1 MIKAVP
7 HVAAMSPYALADLGG
22 AGAVSM
28 AQNESAFSPSPAAIK
43 AGQAALESTA
53 LYPDPDWQELRA
65 SIANVHG
72 LKPGQILCGA
82 GSMELISA
90 LFQGFVGK
98 GDTVLGSRFGS
109 ALGPL
114 ACGLA
119 QAEFI
124 AADEPGYAVSVESL
138 MKQITPQI
146 RMVYLCNPGNPTGTL
161 IANAKLIEL
170 REALPADVL
179 LVIDQAY
186 GEFGDMAQN
195 RAELFALVE
204 RGNTVILR
212 SFSKAYGLA
221 GARVGWGYF
230 PPDVAVEM
238 RKLLN
243 PNNISAVSQAMAT
256 AAMDDQQY
264 MQKVVAQTSD
274 IRDKFARDLRELGI
288 QVPPSYTNFVLL
300 RFETAE
306 MAGQVDQALR
316 AQGLMMRA
324 MGGYGLPHC
333 LRATICAPD
342 VMERALSVLR
352 QGKG

>member
-7 HVAAMSPYALADLGG
+7 HVAAISPYALADLGR

-28 AQNESAFSPSPAAIK
+28 AQNESAFAPSPAAIK
-43 AGQAALESTA
+43 AGQAALENAA
-53 LYPDPDWQELRA
+53 LYPDPDWQDLRA
-65 SIANVHG
+65 AIATVHG

-90 LFQGFVGK
+90 LFGGFAGK
-98 GDTVLGSRFGS
+98 GDTVLGSQFGY

-119 QAEFI
+119 QAGFVV
-124 AADEPGYAVSVESL
+124 AAEPGYAVSVESL
-138 MKQITPQI
+138 IKQITPQI

-161 IANAKLIEL
+161 IANAKLVDL
-170 REALPADVL
+170 RAALPDNVL

-195 RAELFALVE
+195 RAEMFALVE
-204 RGNTVILR
+204 QGNTVILR

-230 PPDVAVEM
+230 PPAVAAEM

-243 PNNISAVSQAMAT
+243 PNNISGVSQAMAT
-256 AAMDDQQY
+256 AAMDDQEY
-264 MQKVVAQTSD
+264 MQKVVTQTSD
-274 IRDKFARDLRELGI
+274 IRDRFARDLREMGI
-288 QVPPSYTNFVLL
+288 NVPPSYTNFVLL
-300 RFETAE
+300 RFDSEEVATQA
-306 MAGQVDQALR
+306 DQALR
-316 AQGLMMRA
+316 AEGLLMRR

-342 VMERALSVLR
+342 VMQRALAVFR
-352 QGKG
+352 QGMA

>member
-1 MIKAVP
+1 MISAVP

-22 AGAVSM
+22 TNTVSM
-28 AQNESAFSPSPAAIK
+28 AQNESAFAPSPAAIE
-43 AGQAALESTA
+43 AGQAALANAA
-53 LYPDPDWQELRA
+53 LYPDPDWQDLRA
-65 SIANVHG
+65 AIATVHG

-90 LFQGFVGK
+90 LFQGFAGK
-98 GDTVLGSRFGS
+98 GDAVLGSRFGY
-109 ALGPL
+109 ALGPM
-114 ACGLA
+114 ASNLA
-119 QAEFI
+119 QATFI

-138 MKQITPQI
+138 TKQITPQT
-146 RMVYLCNPGNPTGTL
+146 RMVYVCNPGNPTGTL
-161 IANAKLIEL
+161 IANAKLVDL
-170 REALPADVL
+170 REALPENVL

-186 GEFGDMAQN
+186 GEFGDVAQK

-230 PPDVAVEM
+230 PPAVAAEI

-243 PNNISAVSQAMAT
+243 PSNISGVSQAMAT
-256 AAMDDQQY
+256 AAMDDQPY
-264 MQKVVAQTSD
+264 MQKVVSQTSD

-288 QVPPSYTNFVLL
+288 RVPPSYTNFVLL
-300 RFETAE
+300 RFDDEQTA
-306 MAGQVDQALR
+306 AAADQALR
-316 AQGLMMRA
+316 ADGLMMRS
-324 MGGYGLPHC
+324 MGGYDLPHC

-342 VMERALSVLR
+342 VMERALAVFR
-352 QGKG
+352 QGMG